1 MQTGFGYEAI
11 PSEKLA
17 ILPHVWY
24 NFKAL
29 TRSMTIRHPINA
41 KGVSPKN
48 HTQNMNIHEY
58 QAKQILESYGVNT
71 PRGKVAETPEEAE
84 TVAQEL
90 NFSRYVVKAQI
101 HAGGRGKGGGIKLAN
116 STAEVKQH
124 VETLLGMQL
133 VTPQTG
139 PEGKCVR
146 KVLIAEAAEIVKE
159 YYLAIL
165 LDRETSQLTLIGS
178 EEGGINIEEV
188 AAQTPE
194 KIIRTQIDPAFGL
207 TEFQARQFV
216 YQLITDPTYRPIIPN
231 TTELILSLYNA
242 FTRCDCSLVEIN
254 PLAIVAKDDNE
265 LDIVALDS
273 KVNLDDNSLWRHPDI
288 AEMRDPYEEDP
299 SELEASESGLS
310 YIRLDGDIGCM
321 VNGAGLAM
329 ATMDIIKQNGG
340 EPANFLDVGGG
351 ASVEAVAHAFRL
363 ILADE
368 NVKAVLINI
377 FGGIMK
383 CDTIANGIVEAAKQV
398 KLNVPLVVRLEGTN
412 VELGKQIITESDL
425 DVQQAE
431 GLSEAAQLAVT
442 VANSA

>member
-1 MQTGFGYEAI
+1 
-11 PSEKLA
+11 
-17 ILPHVWY
+17 
-24 NFKAL
+24 
-29 TRSMTIRHPINA
+29 
-41 KGVSPKN
+41 
-48 HTQNMNIHEY
+48 MNIHEY
-58 QAKQILESYGVNT
+58 QARQILKSYGVNT
-71 PRGKVAETPEEAE
+71 LPGRVAETPEEAE
-84 TVAQEL
+84 AIAQEL
-90 NFSRYVVKAQI
+90 DCPTYVIKAQI
-101 HAGGRGKGGGIKLAN
+101 HAGGRGKGGGVKLAN
-116 STAEVKQH
+116 SPTEVKQH
-124 VETLLGMQL
+124 ADAILEMQL

-139 PEGKCVR
+139 PGGKRVR
-146 KVLIAEAAEIVKE
+146 KVLIAEAAAIEKE
-159 YYLAIL
+159 FYLAIL
-165 LDRETSQLTLIGS
+165 LDRETSRLTLIGS
-178 EEGGINIEEV
+178 EEGGVNIEEV

-194 KIIRTQIDPAFGL
+194 KIIKVEIHPAFGL
-207 TEFQARQFV
+207 TEFQAREFA
-216 YQLITDPTYRPIIPN
+216 YKLITDADYRAVIPN
-231 TTELILSLYNA
+231 ATELILSLYNA
-242 FTRCDCSLVEIN
+242 FTGCDCSLVEIN
-254 PLAIVAKDDNE
+254 PLAIVKTDDE

-273 KVNLDDNSLWRHPDI
+273 KINLDDNSLWRHPDI
-288 AEMRDPYEEDP
+288 AEMRDPHEEDP

-368 NVKAVLINI
+368 NVKAVLVNI

-412 VELGKQIITESDL
+412 VELGKQIIAESDL

-431 GLSEAAQLAVT
+431 GLSEAAQLAVE
-442 VANSA
+442 AASPA

>member
-1 MQTGFGYEAI
+1 
-11 PSEKLA
+11 
-17 ILPHVWY
+17 
-24 NFKAL
+24 
-29 TRSMTIRHPINA
+29 
-41 KGVSPKN
+41 
-48 HTQNMNIHEY
+48 MNIHEY

-71 PRGKVAETPEEAE
+71 LRSKVAETPEEAE
-84 TVAQEL
+84 AVVQEL
-90 NFSRYVVKAQI
+90 NFDRCVVKAQI

-116 STAEVKQH
+116 SPAEAKQH
-124 VETLLGMQL
+124 AETLIGMQL

-139 PEGKCVR
+139 PEGKRVR
-146 KVLIAEAAEIVKE
+146 KVLIVEAAEIEEE

-178 EEGGINIEEV
+178 EEGGVNIEEV
-188 AAQTPE
+188 AAETPE
-194 KIIRTQIDPAFGL
+194 KIIRAQIDPAFGL
-207 TEFQARQFV
+207 TEFQARQFA
-216 YQLITDPTYRPIIPN
+216 YQLITDTAYRPIIPN
-231 TTELILSLYNA
+231 ATALILSLYKA
-242 FTRCDCSLVEIN
+242 FTGCDCSLVEIN
-254 PLAIVAKDDNE
+254 PLAIVKSGDA

-363 ILADE
+363 ILGDE
-368 NVKAVLINI
+368 NVKAVLVNI

-398 KLNVPLVVRLEGTN
+398 ELNVPLVVRLEGTN
-412 VELGKQIITESDL
+412 VELGKQIIAESDL
-425 DVQQAE
+425 DVQLAE

-442 VANSA
+442 AANLA

>member
-1 MQTGFGYEAI
+1 
-11 PSEKLA
+11 
-17 ILPHVWY
+17 
-24 NFKAL
+24 
-29 TRSMTIRHPINA
+29 
-41 KGVSPKN
+41 
-48 HTQNMNIHEY
+48 MNIHEY
-58 QAKQILESYGVNT
+58 QARQILESYGVNT
-71 PRGKVAETPEEAE
+71 LPGKVAETPEEAE
-84 TVAQEL
+84 AIALEL
-90 NFSRYVVKAQI
+90 NCPTYVIKAQI
-101 HAGGRGKGGGIKLAN
+101 HAGGRGKGGGVKLAN
-116 STAEVKQH
+116 SPAEVKQH
-124 VETLLGMQL
+124 ADAILGMQL

-139 PEGKCVR
+139 PEGKLVR
-146 KVLIAEAAEIVKE
+146 KVLIAEAAEIEKE

-165 LDRETSQLTLIGS
+165 LDRETSRLTLIGS
-178 EEGGINIEEV
+178 EEGGVNIEEV

-194 KIIRTQIDPAFGL
+194 KIIRAQIHPAFGL
-207 TEFQARQFV
+207 TEFQAREFT
-216 YQLITDPTYRPIIPN
+216 YKLITDTSYRSVIPN
-231 TTELILSLYNA
+231 ATQLILSLYNA
-242 FTRCDCSLVEIN
+242 FTECDCSLVEIN
-254 PLAIVAKDDNE
+254 PLAIVKTDDE

-273 KVNLDDNSLWRHPDI
+273 KVNLDDNSLWRHSDI
-288 AEMRDPYEEDP
+288 AEMRDPHEEDP

-368 NVKAVLINI
+368 NVKAVLVNI

-398 KLNVPLVVRLEGTN
+398 ELNVPLVVRLEGTN
-412 VELGKQIITESDL
+412 VELGKQIIAESDL

-431 GLSEAAQLAVT
+431 GLSEAAQLSVEA
-442 VANSA
+442 ANPA

>member
-1 MQTGFGYEAI
+1 
-11 PSEKLA
+11 
-17 ILPHVWY
+17 
-24 NFKAL
+24 
-29 TRSMTIRHPINA
+29 
-41 KGVSPKN
+41 
-48 HTQNMNIHEY
+48 MNIHEY

-71 PRGKVAETPEEAE
+71 LRSEVAETPEAAE
-84 TVAQEL
+84 TVAKEL
-90 NFSRYVVKAQI
+90 DFDRYVVKAQI
-101 HAGGRGKGGGIKLAN
+101 HAGGRGKGGGIKVAD
-116 STAEVKQH
+116 SPAEVKQH
-124 VETLLGMQL
+124 AETLIGMQL

-139 PEGKCVR
+139 PEGKRVR
-146 KVLIAEAAEIVKE
+146 KVLIAEAVDIQKE

-178 EEGGINIEEV
+178 EEGGVNIEEV

-194 KIIRTQIDPAFGL
+194 KIISTQIDPAFGL
-207 TEFQARQFV
+207 TEFQARAFV
-216 YQLITDPTYRPIIPN
+216 YQLITDTNYRPILPN
-231 TTELILSLYNA
+231 ATALILSLYNA
-242 FTRCDCSLVEIN
+242 FTRCDCSLIEIN
-254 PLAIVAKDDNE
+254 PLAIVAQAGE

-273 KVNLDDNSLWRHPDI
+273 KVNLDDNSLWRHPEI

-368 NVKAVLINI
+368 NVKAVLVNI

-383 CDTIANGIVEAAKQV
+383 CDTIANGIVEAAEQV
-398 KLNVPLVVRLEGTN
+398 ELNVPLVVRLEGTN
-412 VELGKQIITESDL
+412 VELGKQIIAESDL
-425 DVQQAE
+425 NVQQAE

-442 VANSA
+442 AANTA